1 MREPSIRARS
11 SRGFGASLLS
21 LLFTLWLVIGFVA
34 AFQRDYFTAAP
45 AQCRDFATI
54 ALTVVSGPLNY
65 AGLNPRV
72 EHCTLPEP
80 SQ

>member
-21 LLFTLWLVIGFVA
+21 VLVMVWLVIGLVA

-45 AQCRDFATI
+45 AECRDFATI
-54 ALTVVSGPLNY
+54 GLTVIAGPLNY
-65 AGLNPRV
+65 AGLNPKV